1 MGNRLLDAV
10 GHWSIEFEVL
20 DSMVASTPKCGWQAE
35 NILHNSKD
43 EKDLKQLSKNMWET
57 LQEHVRVEDK
67 VAPIRTG
74 LLAIGHPCP
83 ID

>member
-43 EKDLKQLSKNMWET
+43 EKDLKVKHQSLKIASTKGS
-57 LQEHVRVEDK
+57 R
-67 VAPIRTG
+67 A
-74 LLAIGHPCP
+74 
-83 ID
+83 